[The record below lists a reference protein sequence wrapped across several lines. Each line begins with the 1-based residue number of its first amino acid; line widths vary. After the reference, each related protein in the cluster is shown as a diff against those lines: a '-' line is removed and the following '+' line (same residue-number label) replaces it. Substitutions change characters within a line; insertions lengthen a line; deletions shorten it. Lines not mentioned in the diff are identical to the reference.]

1 LTTWAA
7 QIASTNPGSPLSD
20 QTRPTQ
26 CWRAVQLRRA
36 QLSGDSLHSVR
47 LAVACSSSTTQEVA
61 SETGTSNDWKFSQLL
76 SPETCRTPGESIHFD
91 QTRPGLGRLVG
102 GPITP
107 LSRPP
112 RRQKC
117 DSKFQKKTPDSLP
130 FRHKSFCN
138 MGLQKSNILSRATE
152 KRRPRGALVCLGT
165 DGRTWREGLGQ
176 SRWQAGRPGVGRRR
190 RLRCKSCSED
200 RGFCPSQREEGPSRQ
215 VGPPLSRQVGPP
227 FVSIRVGFALSHC
240 AEMTYGQRRIQ
251 S

>member
-102 GPITP
+102 GPIAP
-107 LSRPP
+107 LPRPP

-117 DSKFQKKTPDSLP
+117 DSKFQKKTPGSLQ
-130 FRHKSFCN
+130 FRHKSLCIL
-138 MGLQKSNILSRATE
+138 GLQKSNILSRATE
-152 KRRPRGALVCLGT
+152 MGAPQ
-165 DGRTWREGLGQ
+165 GRTGLPGNGWPDLAGGLGQ

-190 RLRCKSCSED
+190 RFRCKSCSEY
-200 RGFCPSQREEGPSRQ
+200 RGFCPSQSEEGPSRFPSSERSWFRHF
-215 VGPPLSRQVGPP
+215 G
-227 FVSIRVGFALSHC
+227 
-240 AEMTYGQRRIQ
+240 TTGQ
-251 S
+251 